1 MDAEIIR
8 NVTLQK
14 TFRFMMR
21 IKVKSGAVPVLDRLS
36 ILHFP

>member
-21 IKVKSGAVPVLDRLS
+21 IKVKPGAVPVLDKMYIFL
-36 ILHFP
+36 FP